1 MIIQLLSK
9 GGEEYLLENQNK
21 RFTLSG
27 LVSLN
32 SYAVNVNACKKE
44 EAKRRIFLGVT
55 MGCDVQECPNVI
67 IMSKCGGSSV
77 EGIMI
82 FVRVIV
88 IFCRS
93 IA

>member
-9 GGEEYLLENQNK
+9 VAKNIYWKIRTKGL
-21 RFTLSG
+21 LSG

-32 SYAVNVNACKKE
+32 SYAVNVNACKKK
-44 EAKRRIFLGVT
+44 EAKSMIFLGVT

-67 IMSKCGGSSV
+67 IMSKCGGSSL